1 MWEELKS
8 QIGTEG
14 FPSSKHREYGR
25 ILDVLERGQRV
36 LDLIGDPN
44 QTDWVVADLA
54 IGKFER
60 SLGELGQRLPVSKKL
75 VQHLMNTQSHV
86 YDEYNRTLKDRH
98 AAKTNSFQRLEK
110 LLIANRLSD
119 ARQDWEELSAQGLT
133 PKLAERN
140 KHFEATLELYESMD
154 VFWEEVEAYDGTA
167 PRWSSLKEA
176 FENFD
181 STYGVLPSPIW
192 VEADT
197 GDHLNEKK
205 DEVYDR
211 INAIHAE
218 REQGKA
224 DFVDEVVEA
233 AVAQGFKGFNRE
245 VGPARFLKRAMRG
258 WSLEEGLNQVFHTQ
272 YSDWKS
278 GADDNFEL
286 GQIVDG
292 WQIYDYSEWTGSD
305 WIRFSIAVPDNG
317 GMTMEG
323 QRLPVGYYVFEGP
336 IEFTT
341 VAGVSRRIQAFRPV
355 DLGVE

>member
-119 ARQDWEELSAQGLT
+119 AR
-133 PKLAERN
+133 
-140 KHFEATLELYESMD
+140 
-154 VFWEEVEAYDGTA
+154 
-167 PRWSSLKEA
+167 
-176 FENFD
+176 
-181 STYGVLPSPIW
+181 
-192 VEADT
+192 
-197 GDHLNEKK
+197 
-205 DEVYDR
+205 
-211 INAIHAE
+211 
-218 REQGKA
+218 
-224 DFVDEVVEA
+224 
-233 AVAQGFKGFNRE
+233 
-245 VGPARFLKRAMRG
+245 
-258 WSLEEGLNQVFHTQ
+258 
-272 YSDWKS
+272 
-278 GADDNFEL
+278 
-286 GQIVDG
+286 
-292 WQIYDYSEWTGSD
+292 
-305 WIRFSIAVPDNG
+305 
-317 GMTMEG
+317 
-323 QRLPVGYYVFEGP
+323 
-336 IEFTT
+336 
-341 VAGVSRRIQAFRPV
+341 
-355 DLGVE
+355 